1 MKLQKTQIIYLSIV
15 TMVAAAMG
23 MVYGSGLAAT
33 YIAIFSFVSVIGAAL
48 LMSWAAEAS
57 QVLISQGLAVA
68 IVAVL
73 QVLPEFMV
81 EGVIA
86 YDGDAGLI
94 TANLTGSNRLL
105 MGVGWSFVFFISF
118 IANHRK
124 GGLSYVVRMRREAIV
139 EILALM
145 IASSYFVI
153 VLLKG
158 TLSWH
163 DTAFLG
169 PLFFFYMY
177 VLYLLPAEEAETA
190 ENLPKITRDIT
201 EVRSRRTRIAIILF
215 LFIFSGLVMV
225 FVAEPFF
232 EGMKTLAALTG
243 ISSFLFVQWVAP
255 FLTELPEKIS
265 AFYWA
270 AHPRFAHMGLLNL
283 ISSKVNQWTL
293 LVAMVPLVFLISP
306 HGGGA
311 IHLDGHQKEE
321 IMLSMVMSVYGAVTL
336 LKGYFNLENAL
347 IVFGLWLLQ
356 FLMPGR
362 FAGVTGPYFMFPYWF
377 FHSWRGLT
385 TLGFILLTIFEAARH
400 FRKYTPI
407 EDIIFT
413 WRLIEKKRLENE

>member
-1 MKLQKTQIIYLSIV
+1 MKNKSIQFVYLSIV
-15 TMVAAAMG
+15 TVVTVAMF
-23 MVYGSGLAAT
+23 MIYGVALSDVWVAV
-33 YIAIFSFVSVIGAAL
+33 FSFVSVVGAAL
-48 LMSWAAEAS
+48 LMSWAAES
-57 QVLISQGLAVA
+57 SEVLISQGLAVA
-68 IVAVL
+68 IVAIL

-86 YDGDAGLI
+86 YNGDASLI

-118 IANHRK
+118 IANHKK

-139 EILALM
+139 EVLALLF
-145 IASSYFVI
+145 ASGYFVV

-163 DTAFLG
+163 DTVFLG
-169 PLFFFYMY
+169 PLFLLYMY
-177 VLYLLPAEEAETA
+177 TLYLLPPEEEETA
-190 ENLPKITRDIT
+190 DSLPAITR
-201 EVRSRRTRIAIILF
+201 EVTKMDPKWLRIAFITF
-215 LFIFSGLVMV
+215 LFVFSGLVMV

-232 EGMKTLAALTG
+232 KGMKSVAAVLG
-243 ISSFLFVQWVAP
+243 ISAFLFVQWVAP

-293 LVAMVPLVFLISP
+293 LVAMVPIVFLLSP
-306 HGGGA
+306 HGGGV

-336 LKGYFNLENAL
+336 LKGYFNLENAVL
-347 IVFGLWLLQ
+347 IFGLWLLQ

-362 FAGVTGPYFMFPYWF
+362 FAHVTGPYFVFPYWF
-377 FHSWRGLT
+377 AHSWRGLT
-385 TLGFILLTIFEAARH
+385 TAAFILLTIFEAVRH
-400 FRKYTPI
+400 YRKYTPV
-407 EDIIFT
+407 EDIVFT
-413 WRLIEKKRLENE
+413 WRLIEKRRFGDE